1 VSIELLVLGSSG
13 SGPSR
18 DGPAT
23 GYLVRT
29 GGATVLLEAGT
40 GVFMALAAEIDPV
53 DLDAVVVSHVHADHS
68 ADLIG
73 LVHYLAYRRQR
84 DRPLPVY
91 APGGVVDRTA
101 AYLGAG
107 PDHEMFSVVAPS
119 DVADGAAVAIGAAS
133 WRFAA
138 TTHSVPTVAV
148 RIEHEGRSLAYS
160 ADTGLDGGFPA
171 LAAGADVVLSEAG
184 LTGSRGAGTY
194 PFHLS
199 GAEAGAIAA
208 AAGGGRLVLT
218 HLAPNLPAD
227 EIRAAAAEA
236 FAGPV
241 DLAHPGL
248 RITP

>member
-1 VSIELLVLGSSG
+1 MSIELLVLGSSG

-18 DGPAT
+18 AVPAS
-23 GYLVRT
+23 GYLVRS

-40 GVFMALAAEIDPV
+40 GVFMALAAEMDPV

-73 LVHYLAYRRQR
+73 LVHYLAYRRPR
-84 DRPLPVY
+84 DRPLPVH
-91 APGGVVDRTA
+91 APGGVVARTA
-101 AYLGAG
+101 AYLDAG
-107 PDHEMFSVVAPS
+107 PDHAMFSVVAPS
-119 DVADGAAVAIGAAS
+119 DLADGASVAIGGAT

-148 RIEHEGRSLAYS
+148 RIEHGGGALAYS

-171 LAAGADVVLSEAG
+171 LAAGADLVLCEAG
-184 LTGSRGAGTY
+184 LTGPRGSGTY

-199 GAEAGAIAA
+199 GAEAGSLGA
-208 AAGGGRLVLT
+208 AAGAGRLVLT

-227 EIRAAAAEA
+227 EVRAGAEGT
-236 FAGPV
+236 FGGPV
-241 DLAHPGL
+241 DVARPGL
-248 RITP
+248 RITL